1 MVLLDE
7 LMPNSKFFT
16 LDVTWP
22 RASRLAPWWPAD
34 SLDARQQSLAHVLRG
49 AVAGQ
54 IAAAPLVAGLA
65 AEHRW
70 TTRRRLN
77 RLADRLQQGIP
88 LADALEQTPGALSDE
103 GVLAIRFGS
112 QLGILPAVLDGLL
125 RDDNAT
131 GPQLRTRFR
140 QMARY
145 LASVLLV
152 GTMVASFIL
161 TKIIPSFFSI
171 LADFTMP
178 IPWALRS
185 LVDVSDFA
193 VTYLA
198 VPFMIL
204 LALAWFLSA
213 GPPKWYIRRLIS
225 ARILRP
231 VAQLCSADLIDL
243 LALATRAGRPL
254 TGALST
260 LARYHYNAAIR
271 QKLLFV
277 RNEVE
282 QGANLWQSL
291 KTVRLITPA
300 EARVLTLESPIGATD
315 WTLEH
320 LAQTK
325 RTRVASRIET
335 LFDWF
340 EPACV
345 VLLASA
351 VLLIALALMLSLNQ
365 MIGSLA

>member
-1 MVLLDE
+1 MALPDE

-34 SLDARQQSLAHVLRG
+34 SLDARQQSLAQVLRG

-54 IAAAPLVAGLA
+54 IAVAPIVAGLA

-70 TTRRRLN
+70 ATRRRLN
-77 RLADRLQQGIP
+77 RLADRLRQGIP
-88 LADALEQTPGALSDE
+88 LADALEQTPGVLPDE

-125 RDDNAT
+125 RNDNAA

-140 QMARY
+140 HMARY
-145 LASVLLV
+145 LASVLLI
-152 GTMVASFIL
+152 GTMVTSFIL
-161 TKIIPSFFSI
+161 TNIIPSFYSI

-193 VTYLA
+193 FTYLA

-213 GPPKWYIRRLIS
+213 GPPKWYVRRLIS

-231 VAQLCSADLIDL
+231 VAQLRSADLLDL

-260 LARYHYNAAIR
+260 LARYHYNA
-271 QKLLFV
+271 
-277 RNEVE
+277 N
-282 QGANLWQSL
+282 
-291 KTVRLITPA
+291 VRL
-300 EARVLTLESPIGATD
+300 
-315 WTLEH
+315 H
-320 LAQTK
+320 L
-325 RTRVASRIET
+325 
-335 LFDWF
+335 
-340 EPACV
+340 
-345 VLLASA
+345 
-351 VLLIALALMLSLNQ
+351 
-365 MIGSLA
+365 

>member
-7 LMPNSKFFT
+7 LMPYSKFFT
-16 LDVTWP
+16 LDVSWP

-34 SLDARQQSLAHVLRG
+34 SLDARQQSLVHVLRG

-70 TTRRRLN
+70 ATRRRLN

-125 RDDNAT
+125 RDDDT
-131 GPQLRTRFR
+131 SGQRLRARFR
-140 QMARY
+140 RMTSY
-145 LASVLLV
+145 LVSILLI
-152 GTMVASFIL
+152 GTM
-161 TKIIPSFFSI
+161 IISFFMIKIVPAFYSI
-171 LADFTMP
+171 M
-178 IPWALRS
+178 
-185 LVDVSDFA
+185 SDFDMSA
-193 VTYLA
+193 PWILQTLVSITNFISTYLFL
-198 VPFMIL
+198 PFLLL

-213 GPPKWYIRRLIS
+213 GPPKWYVRRILS
-225 ARILRP
+225 ARILKP
-231 VAQLCSADLIDL
+231 VAPLRSADLLEL

-254 TGALST
+254 AGALST
-260 LARYHYNAAIR
+260 LARYHYDTPIR
-271 QKLLFV
+271 HKLLFV

-300 EARVLTLESPIGATD
+300 ETRVLTLDSPIGAPD
-315 WTLEH
+315 WTMEQ
-320 LAQTK
+320 LAQAK

-335 LFDWF
+335 LFDWL
-340 EPACV
+340 EPACI

-351 VLLIALALMLSLNQ
+351 VLLIALALMLSLSQ